1 MKEFA
6 EYQYN
11 PTLSGVVL
19 SKAMKFCDTMQ
30 KHPRETQMQRA
41 LFFYLIVWGKK
52 RPFIMTNCV
61 IGSLYES
68 KWVTDEVING
78 FGILFNASEE
88 QIAIRDL
95 SYQPCFSALA
105 LY

>member
-1 MKEFA
+1 
-6 EYQYN
+6 
-11 PTLSGVVL
+11 
-19 SKAMKFCDTMQ
+19 MKFCDTMQ
-30 KHPRETQMQRA
+30 KYAREMQMQRA
-41 LFFYLIVWGKK
+41 LFYDLTVWGKK

-88 QIAIRDL
+88 HIALRDS
-95 SYQPCFSALA
+95 SYQPFFSVQA